1 MRFRNY
7 INRFNHGNKI
17 FSEDD
22 LWEMTLAKIFAN
34 EADIMA
40 QNEDIGIPQAQ
51 ELEAS
56 PNTQWVEPFVNDK
69 GENDG
74 GCWQS
79 ILQPAYTESIIPE
92 KSRYDSQE
100 IWEFPRSAKEVYT
113 GDMDNV
119 PQESSP
125 TNDKKQSP
133 KIPDE
138 KQKKNEGNPKDVV
151 LEGKVEK
158 DMKVPG
164 KNLTEESSQLSLSDV
179 EDNTRK
185 LIDYEEWQKKASKL
199 PNPMSAG
206 QYYGLSTRLADGDEI
221 PEDIKAANDF
231 RKYNDIQDKELKR
244 IFTEKIAEMYKMD
257 LNSPE
262 TLKKI
267 QDLNMDIVMPKA
279 DSKLYRQIKDSE
291 TMQRWVAENYDKIKM
306 GELQRNS
313 SSVAFPRGGRKKF
326 DLYSTINKADLHHS
340 RINSDGS
347 LSTLLNDGYDFEHMD
362 GGLSIKTIKPE
373 IGFLGNLMAAI
384 NNNAFGQQQAN
395 QLKRYL
401 LTQPIWYSKEELEEI
416 LRKYYR

>member
-7 INRFNHGNKI
+7 INRFNRLNRI

-34 EADIMA
+34 EADILA
-40 QNEDIGIPQAQ
+40 QNEDIGIPQVQ

-56 PNTQWVEPFVNDK
+56 PNTQWIEPFVNDK

-74 GCWQS
+74 GFWQS
-79 ILQPAYTESIIPE
+79 ILQPAYTESIRPE

-100 IWEFPRSAKEVYT
+100 IWEFPRSDKEVYT

-158 DMKVPG
+158 EEELPD
-164 KNLTEESSQLSLSDV
+164 KNKPISVQEAAPHNRAKDLNLY
-179 EDNTRK
+179 ED
-185 LIDYEEWQKKASKL
+185 LQKKASKL
-199 PNPMSAG
+199 QNPMSAG
-206 QYYGLSTRLADGDEI
+206 QYYGLSTRFADGDEI

-291 TMQRWVAENYDKIKM
+291 TMQRWVAENYDKIKN
-306 GELQRNS
+306 GALQGQS
-313 SSVAFPRGGRKKF
+313 SSVAFPEGFRKKF
-326 DLYSTINKADLHHS
+326 DLFSTIHRADLHNS
-340 RINSDGS
+340 KINPDGS
-347 LSTLLNDGYDFEHMD
+347 LSTLLNDGYDFEKMEYSQLND
-362 GGLSIKTIKPE
+362 NKNFRDLTQKMLRNMVVKV
-373 IGFLGNLMAAI
+373 
-384 NNNAFGQQQAN
+384 NNAAYNQQEAN

-401 LTQPIWYSKEELEEI
+401 LTQPIWYSKEELEDI

>member
-40 QNEDIGIPQAQ
+40 QNEDIGIPQAL

-74 GCWQS
+74 GFWQS

-158 DMKVPG
+158 EEELHD
-164 KNLTEESSQLSLSDV
+164 KNKPISVQEAAPHNRAKDLNIY
-179 EDNTRK
+179 ED
-185 LIDYEEWQKKASKL
+185 LQKKASKL
-199 PNPMSAG
+199 PSPMSAG
-206 QYYGLSTRLADGDEI
+206 DYYGLSTRLADGDEI

-244 IFTEKIAEMYKMD
+244 IFTEKRAEMYKMD
-257 LNSPE
+257 LKSPE

-267 QDLNMDIVMPKA
+267 QDLNMDIVMPKV

-291 TMQRWVAENYDKIKM
+291 TMQRWVAENYDKINNVA
-306 GELQRNS
+306 LQRQS
-313 SSVAFPRGGRKKF
+313 SSVAFPEGFRKKF
-326 DLYSTINKADLHHS
+326 DLFSTIHRADLHNS
-340 RINSDGS
+340 KINPDGS
-347 LSTLLNDGYDFEHMD
+347 LSTLLNDGYDFEKMEYSQLND
-362 GGLSIKTIKPE
+362 NKNFRDLTQKMLRNMVVKV
-373 IGFLGNLMAAI
+373 
-384 NNNAFGQQQAN
+384 NNAAYNQQEAN

-401 LTQPIWYSKEELEEI
+401 LTQPIWYSKEELEDI